1 MTQTVAE
8 RNVSPP
14 ASTDKMNTCANG
26 KCTVS
31 PAVRTEIDSGIQEE
45 SILYLHINIYLD
57 QMYVFVGKIYVYL
70 EKMYVFVGKIYVY
83 LEKMYLFFD
92 QIYIVVGKI
101 YVYLEQMYLLL
112 IKYTYL

>member
-1 MTQTVAE
+1 
-8 RNVSPP
+8 
-14 ASTDKMNTCANG
+14 MNTCSNG

-70 EKMYVFVGKIYVY
+70 EKMY
-83 LEKMYLFFD
+83 LFFD